1 VASSDDSERSK
12 RYLDTLYDHSKQLV
26 TLSTASA
33 TVFIALYPSNISVP
47 KLVISLALL
56 ALSVVCGVFCL
67 AFVTSMIGDDQN
79 YSSGGRLTATPAN
92 KKTIALSFCH
102 VLCVGFLL
110 IGVYTFA
117 IWKFA
122 PLTFEPPTTPQGPN
136 TMTELREPN
145 TEHAKGHLH
154 FIPGPSHAPHDASEE
169 AQETATERP
178 WWRRVF
184 GS

>member
-1 VASSDDSERSK
+1 VANSDDSERSK
-12 RYLDTLYDHSKQLV
+12 RYLDMLYDHSKQLV

-33 TVFIALYPSNISVP
+33 TVLVALYPNNVSVP

-67 AFVTSMIGDDQN
+67 AFVTSMMGDGQN

-92 KKTIALSFCH
+92 KRTIALFFCH

-110 IGVYTFA
+110 VGVFTFA

-122 PLTFEPPTTPQGPN
+122 PLTFEPPATPPGRN
-136 TMTELREPN
+136 TMTELRGTN
-145 TEHAKGHLH
+145 TGAMRT
-154 FIPGPSHAPHDASEE
+154 SENTNYSYSR
-169 AQETATERP
+169 QFG
-178 WWRRVF
+178 RRCPYTDGVRAAVR
-184 GS
+184 SVSRYL